1 LKAQAAAF
9 MVAADMRMTASL
21 LGLFA
26 LAACAGGEEEPIPAE
41 TLQRLEAQEQRLH
54 SVCSAPQ
61 TYARLRELVF
71 DEAARKRG
79 GAAAILDES
88 AAAASL
94 AVLEPVT
101 ATGDPAG
108 VVVCSGRMLLEVEEP
123 AGGEPRRF
131 AADVEFAAQAASDGS
146 GLVFELEGA
155 DTVVQGLASLGG
167 PTAQAPPVLPPKSEA
182 PFDGV
187 HRALHSTGPSF
198 NCGHARLPSEQMIC
212 ASRPLSQLD
221 REMAALYY
229 DQMAR
234 ADERR
239 RELLRRTRDGFLIR
253 RDRCSE
259 AGCLASV
266 YEDRIAEIRR
276 ISRGG

>member
-1 LKAQAAAF
+1 
-9 MVAADMRMTASL
+9 MRTTASL
-21 LGLFA
+21 LGLLA
-26 LAACAGGEEEPIPAE
+26 LAACASAEEEPIPAE

-71 DEAARKRG
+71 DEAARRRG
-79 GAAAILDES
+79 GVSAMFEE
-88 AAAASL
+88 AAAAATL

-101 ATGDPAG
+101 ATGDSGG
-108 VVVCSGRMLLEVEEP
+108 VVVCSGRMLLEVAEP

-131 AADVEFAAQAASDGS
+131 AADVEYAAQAASDGS

-155 DTVVQGLASLGG
+155 ETVVQGLAALGG
-167 PTAQAPPVLPPKSEA
+167 PAAQAPPTAARKSDA
-182 PFDGV
+182 PFDDV

-198 NCGHARLPSEQMIC
+198 DCNHARVPSERMIC
-212 ASRPLSQLD
+212 SSKPLSQMD

-239 RELLRRTRDGFLIR
+239 RQLLRRTRDAFLIR

-259 AGCLASV
+259 AGCVASV

>member
-1 LKAQAAAF
+1 
-9 MVAADMRMTASL
+9 MRTLTSL
-21 LGLFA
+21 LALLA
-26 LAACAGGEEEPIPAE
+26 LAACASAEEEPIPAE
-41 TLQRLEAQEQRLH
+41 TLQRLEAQEQRIH
-54 SVCSAPQ
+54 AICSAPQ

-71 DEAARKRG
+71 DQATRRRG
-79 GAAAILDES
+79 GASAMLDQ
-88 AAAASL
+88 AAAAATL

-101 ATGDPAG
+101 ATGDPGG
-108 VVVCSGRMLLEVEEP
+108 VVVCSGRMLLEVAEP
-123 AGGEPRRF
+123 SGGEPRRF

-155 DTVVQGLASLGG
+155 DTVVQGLAALGG
-167 PTAQAPPVLPPKSEA
+167 PTNQAPPAALPKSDV

-187 HRALHSTGPSF
+187 HRSLHSTGPSF
-198 NCGHARLPSEQMIC
+198 NCHHARLPSERMIC
-212 ASRPLSQLD
+212 SSRPLSQLD
-221 REMAALYY
+221 REMAAAYY
-229 DQMAR
+229 DEMAR

-239 RELLRRTRDGFLIR
+239 RQLLRRTRDGFLVR

-259 AGCLASV
+259 AGCVASV